1 MRNIFHKI
9 VHETINLRNRMR
21 LRNQCPTIICSQC
34 TGGFIYH
41 WLKLQ
46 FRSPFINLWLD
57 NESFVTL
64 LENWGKVDFSD
75 IQELRNHEKP
85 YPIGITRWGG

>member
-1 MRNIFHKI
+1 MGNIFYKI
-9 VHETINLRNRMR
+9 VHETINLKNRLR
-21 LRNQCPTIICSQC
+21 LRNESPSIICSQC

-64 LENWGKVDFSD
+64 LENCGKVDFSE
-75 IQELRNHEKP
+75 IQEFREHEKP
-85 YPIGITRWGG
+85 YPVGVAGGG